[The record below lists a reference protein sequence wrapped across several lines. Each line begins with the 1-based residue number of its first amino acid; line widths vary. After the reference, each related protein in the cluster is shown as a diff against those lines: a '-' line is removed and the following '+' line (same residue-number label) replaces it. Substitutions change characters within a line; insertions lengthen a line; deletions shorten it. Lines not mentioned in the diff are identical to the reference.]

1 MTYKRLIYRDFV
13 KNKYIYF
20 MLLPVVVYYIVF
32 HYFPMYGLQIAF
44 KNYSL
49 GQGIT
54 NSPWIG
60 VQNFQQ
66 FFSSYYFGRTLR
78 NTLLISLY
86 DILFAFPASIILA
99 LLLNEVRNRFFKRT
113 VQSITY
119 FPHFISMVVVVGM
132 MVDFLSADG
141 LINRIIVY
149 FGGNPISFLQDA
161 GWFRTIYVTSGV
173 WQGIGWGSIIYL
185 AAIANIDPTLYEAAK
200 VDGAGRWKQAVHIT
214 IPCILPTIAI
224 FFILRMGG
232 IMTVGDEK
240 ILLLYNPR
248 TYETADVIGTYIY
261 RKGILDANYSFSAA
275 VGMFNS
281 IVNFTFLVLANAIS
295 RRWGGARLW

>member
-60 VQNFQQ
+60 AQNFQQ

-78 NTLLISLY
+78 NTLLISFY